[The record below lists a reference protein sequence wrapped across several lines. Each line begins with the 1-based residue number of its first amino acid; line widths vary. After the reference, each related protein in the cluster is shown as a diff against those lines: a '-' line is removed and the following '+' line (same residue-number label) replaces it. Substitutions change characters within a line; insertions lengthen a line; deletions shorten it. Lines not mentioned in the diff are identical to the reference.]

1 MNKLISGI
9 ILLLGMIY
17 FIGGY
22 LSVASKSAKN
32 GSEPLQASSAAGN
45 KEAQFEK
52 FKSAINNNLY
62 YSREGGEKFSIQFKS
77 ENQGE
82 NGIAI
87 FTLPNNCQFVY
98 DYILERDHI
107 NLTYLRGTCKA
118 QGSNVQL
125 IMKSNGHIIAKI
137 RKQEFVFVPHTSFSR

>member
-9 ILLLGMIY
+9 ILVLGTIY

-52 FKSAINNNLY
+52 FKLAINDNIY
-62 YSREGGEKFSIQFKS
+62 YSREGGKKFSIQFDS

-82 NGIAI
+82 YGVAI
-87 FTLPNNCQFVY
+87 FTLPNNCQFFY
-98 DYILERDHI
+98 EYLLEQRYIQ
-107 NLTYLRGTCKA
+107 LTYRNGTCKA

-125 IMKSNGHIIAKI
+125 IIKNNGHIIAKI
-137 RKQEFVFVPHTSFSR
+137 RRQEFVFLPHTSFAN